1 VVAVWR
7 DDDGG
12 DAASPAALPS
22 GARALPAD
30 DGETEWWQRGGSKKN
45 RKVTIQSLYLI
56 VIITLV
62 ISVWLFLLS
71 MARCG
76 ADEPVAQW

>member
-1 VVAVWR
+1 MMMAVMQPLR
-7 DDDGG
+7 RPSL
-12 DAASPAALPS
+12 AAHVPYQQTTEKPS
-22 GARALPAD
+22 G
-30 DGETEWWQRGGSKKN
+30 GSVEEVKKN